1 MLPNTTTIV
10 RIISGRDAQVI
21 RFLKGVV
28 FNSRPPRK
36 MLTLDWDL
44 PLVQQV
50 LSAAP
55 FELLKSV
62 LKLVTFKFCF
72 LLALTTA
79 RRVSDVSKLALG
91 DHYRVQKGRVT
102 FLPTTLAKAKD
113 PSSFQQEVVIK
124 SEGIATVPSRSLEVV
139 PEEDRNSQRGG
150 W

>member
-1 MLPNTTTIV
+1 M
-10 RIISGRDAQVI
+10 
-21 RFLKGVV
+21 
-28 FNSRPPRK
+28 
-36 MLTLDWDL
+36 
-44 PLVQQV
+44 
-50 LSAAP
+50 
-55 FELLKSV
+55 KSV